1 MNARTLC
8 RATALAALLACPR
21 VVDAHEKWFADARA
35 HPTDWAQAFR
45 FPQVVGIC
53 LALAVTIALAII
65 WRQRQGRELLPGPA
79 AFGAT
84 RDGRAR
90 FYALLPLIL
99 GIHVGVPL
107 LVLGI
112 GGQLFS
118 PNNTLPAPWVYIL
131 GVVQIGIGLSLLYG
145 GLARLGGAALCLLW
159 LAGAGIVGLE
169 SMVENAH
176 YLGFGAFFLLA
187 GRGPYSID
195 RLLFPALEPGARLSR
210 LAMPSLR
217 AGTGLGLMM
226 VAFTEKLANPALA
239 RAFLQHHPLNFTG
252 WLQIPMSDD
261 LFVVSA
267 GSTELVIGLC
277 LLFGIFPRLIVAS
290 AWVLINMSLT
300 VFSWVELVGH
310 LPMYGVMAT
319 LLVWTAREDDQQLWT
334 EGVSDVRGN

>member
-1 MNARTLC
+1 MDARLLS
-8 RATALAALLACPR
+8 RGIAVVALLACPR
-21 VVDAHEKWFADARA
+21 AAAAHEKWFADARA
-35 HPTDWAQAFR
+35 HPTNWAQAFGM
-45 FPQVVGIC
+45 PQVVGLS
-53 LALAVTIALAII
+53 LALVATLVLAIL
-65 WRQRQGRELLPGPA
+65 WRRRRGRELLPGPA
-79 AFGAT
+79 SFGAT
-84 RDGRAR
+84 PDGRAR

-112 GGQLFS
+112 TGQLFS
-118 PNNTLPAPWVYIL
+118 PNNPLAAPWVYLI

-145 GLARLGGAALCLLW
+145 GLARVGGAALCLLW
-159 LAGAGIVGLE
+159 LAGTGLVGLE
-169 SMVENAH
+169 SMLENAH

-195 RLLFPALEPGARLSR
+195 RLLFPALEPPASLSR

-217 AGTGLGLMM
+217 IGTGLGLLM

-239 RAFLQHHPLNFTG
+239 QAFLQQHPLNFTG
-252 WLQIPMSDD
+252 WLRIPLPDD
-261 LFVVSA
+261 IFVVAA
-267 GSTELVIGLC
+267 GSTELLIGMC
-277 LLFGIFPRLIVAS
+277 LIFGIFPRLIVAS

-319 LLVWTAREDDQQLWT
+319 LLVWTPSEEDQQLWI
-334 EGVSDVRGN
+334 EGLRGK